1 MPVELVAEEEFH
13 TERPALRLVPP
24 VDMGPY
30 PEPAFTAAPPAPS
43 RQVDEQ
49 VLQIMG
55 VLAQVLAVRVM
66 LLLSVLGTFALAWRA
81 MSNPSPMALLVVAL
95 LSVSSTGP
103 LTYLAQRKT

>member
-1 MPVELVAEEEFH
+1 MTVELVAEEEFH

-24 VDMGPY
+24 VDEPTYM
-30 PEPAFTAAPPAPS
+30 EPAPAPPAPS

-95 LSVSSTGP
+95 LAVSTVGP